1 MFKQHLLHSVA
12 FAAVLWFL
20 GSRSCPL
27 LAVYLISAC
36 VFLSLACIVFV
47 VLHRGIVVL
56 KDSSSLCFLPHNPN
70 CRLSSAGFIL
80 YDLFCLLINL
90 FIHVFLHWTVWL

>member
-20 GSRSCPL
+20 GSWGCPL

-36 VFLSLACIVFV
+36 VFLSLACVEFV
-47 VLHRGIVVL
+47 VLNRGIIVL
-56 KDSSSLCFLPHNPN
+56 PPNSN
-70 CRLSSAGFIL
+70 CRVSSVGFIS
-80 YDLFCLLINL
+80 YCLFNLLINL
-90 FIHVFLHWTVWL
+90 FIHVFLH

>member
-20 GSRSCPL
+20 GPWGCPL

-36 VFLSLACIVFV
+36 VFLSLACVGFV
-47 VLHRGIVVL
+47 VLHRGIIVL
-56 KDSSSLCFLPHNPN
+56 KDSSSLRFLPPNSN
-70 CRLSSAGFIL
+70 CRVSSVGFIS
-80 YDLFCLLINL
+80 YYLFYLLINL
-90 FIHVFLHWTVWL
+90 CIHVFLH